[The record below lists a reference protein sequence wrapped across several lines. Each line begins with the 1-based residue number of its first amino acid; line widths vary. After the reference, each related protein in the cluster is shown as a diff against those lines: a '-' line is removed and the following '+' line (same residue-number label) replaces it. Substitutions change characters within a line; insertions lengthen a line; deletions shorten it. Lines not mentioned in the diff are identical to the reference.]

1 MGSGCQDERPTGALL
16 LLLFARCRLP
26 AVAWPVCKTWCS
38 TWLAMSC
45 RAERDTLAVNLKES
59 ESEKAEL
66 VSALEQAKHT
76 VRGVPGMLL

>member
-1 MGSGCQDERPTGALL
+1 
-16 LLLFARCRLP
+16 
-26 AVAWPVCKTWCS
+26 
-38 TWLAMSC
+38 MSC
-45 RAERDTLAVNLKES
+45 RAERATLAVNLKES